1 MQASSSASR
10 KRDARPLAAPAG
22 TPFAGTAIARLY
34 DLIRTSLEDGKAEDI
49 AAIDLRGKST
59 IADFMIVASGRS
71 NRQVMGLA
79 DRLLR
84 DLKDAGFGSARV
96 EGMATGDWV
105 LIDANDAII
114 HLFRPEV
121 RDFYNLEKM
130 WSLDPLPGDAA
141 SADD

>member
-1 MQASSSASR
+1 MA
-10 KRDARPLAAPAG
+10 PLH
-22 TPFAGTAIARLY
+22 
-34 DLIRTSLEDGKAEDI
+34 DLILRSLEDGKAEDI
-49 AAIDLRGKST
+49 TVIDLRGKST

-71 NRQVMGLA
+71 NRQVIALA

-105 LIDANDAII
+105 LIDASDAII

-141 SADD
+141 QNSA